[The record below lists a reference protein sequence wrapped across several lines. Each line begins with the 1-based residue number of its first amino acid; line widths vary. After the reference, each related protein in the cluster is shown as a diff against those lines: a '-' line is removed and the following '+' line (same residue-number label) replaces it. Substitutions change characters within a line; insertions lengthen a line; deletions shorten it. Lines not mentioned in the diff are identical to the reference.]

1 MDLEE
6 RFKEIKIE
14 NIILII
20 YYVLISFCLYANNV
34 EKNYFLTGN
43 NNSKELYR
51 KLNISI
57 FTVAIIIYLYFTYDG
72 YKALKNLNINDSL
85 KKKNLTNLSFIGS
98 FLILISGFIFLYIAY
113 TDEEIETEIA
123 FT

>member
-14 NIILII
+14 NIIWII
-20 YYVLISFCLYANNV
+20 YYVLISFCLYANSV

-51 KLNISI
+51 KLNSSTSLI
-57 FTVAIIIYLYFTYDG
+57 FSLTIIINSLLPTNYYFIIY
-72 YKALKNLNINDSL
+72 
-85 KKKNLTNLSFIGS
+85 
-98 FLILISGFIFLYIAY
+98 
-113 TDEEIETEIA
+113 
-123 FT
+123 